1 MAREPARDRSYRTGF
16 ARLRSSLSL
25 MSQATTPD
33 VEIALQR
40 LSVDKLRWL
49 RQGGRDFE
57 VPTGD
62 LLREMGAAYVS
73 GLQSLARGT
82 SRDAGLPWRLASEV
96 YRDRVAARLATGGGD
111 VRARMT
117 PLSPA
122 YAARKGHSR
131 IGYLTGK
138 LLGDVITS
146 KITVRLSR

>member
-73 GLQSLARGT
+73 GCKASPVARRAT
-82 SRDAGLPWRLASEV
+82 LAS
-96 YRDRVAARLATGGGD
+96 RGASPRRCTATGWR
-111 VRARMT
+111 RASLRAEVT
-117 PLSPA
+117 CGRA
-122 YAARKGHSR
+122 
-131 IGYLTGK
+131 
-138 LLGDVITS
+138 
-146 KITVRLSR
+146 